1 MERTTEIKG
10 FPERLCEL
18 LGVKLG
24 QPFNI
29 NKGMGLWYRI
39 VYIPTENLPVAL
51 QTYNTYEQR
60 WNESKVSLS
69 AIMCCVVKNGIT
81 IEDEL
86 RKGDTIYIP
95 NLGVPKGYNKYTYDE
110 NDIVCQRLTEAGMLF
125 TEPEDAKQYANEIL
139 GVEIDD

>member
-10 FPERLCEL
+10 FPERLCNL
-18 LGVKLG
+18 LGIKIG

-29 NKGMGLWYRI
+29 NRGMGLWYRI
-39 VYIPTENLPVAL
+39 VYVPNL
-51 QTYNTYEQR
+51 QIETYNSYTYKWEGTAITF
-60 WNESKVSLS
+60 S
-69 AIMCCVVKNGIT
+69 AFMELVVKNGIT

>member
-10 FPERLCEL
+10 FPERLCNL
-18 LGVKLG
+18 LGVKIG

-39 VYIPTENLPVAL
+39 VYVPNL
-51 QTYNTYEQR
+51 QIETYNTHTYE
-60 WNESKVSLS
+60 WDESSISLT
-69 AIMCCVVKNGIT
+69 AFMWCVAKNGIT

-110 NDIVCQRLTEAGMLF
+110 DDIVCQRLTEAGMLF
-125 TEPEDAKQYANEIL
+125 TEPEGAKQRADEIL

>member
-1 MERTTEIKG
+1 MDRTTEIKN

-18 LGVKLG
+18 LGVKIG

-39 VYIPTENLPVAL
+39 VYVPNL
-51 QTYNTYEQR
+51 QIETYNSYT
-60 WNESKVSLS
+60 NEWDESSISLTTFMYCI
-69 AIMCCVVKNGIT
+69 AKNGIT
-81 IEDEL
+81 IDDEL

-110 NDIVCQRLTEAGMLF
+110 DDIVCQRLTEAGMLF
-125 TEPEDAKQYANEIL
+125 TEPEDAKQYVNEIL